1 MQLTPL
7 LGYKSWRNFN
17 KTYAII
23 IGLCV
28 LGFAVRVVAVQSFTI
43 EFQFRVFLVSLP
55 IVIISWETLRGI
67 NILLDRVYPYSR
79 NVAIRIILQLVLG
92 TLFGLISRILIYYYG
107 EPRIPIPVDELFLKL
122 TWAGYMFFPGIVNMG
137 FFIAYF
143 IGKWKEELLKA
154 ERLEK
159 EKAQVQFDN
168 LKNQLNPHFLF
179 NVLASLHSLILE
191 NQQLASRFLQHL
203 SKVYRYVLQHKEH
216 NLVALQTEL
225 DFIQNYIFLAQ
236 TRFDNALELC
246 VAVKQED
253 MDKQLVP
260 VTLQVLL
267 ENAFKHNVMDVN
279 RPLKI
284 KIFTADDF
292 LIVHNNR
299 QIRRRV
305 EDSNGQGLDNLSKLY
320 RYLIGKHV
328 EVVATEKDFTV
339 KVPLV

>member
-1 MQLTPL
+1 MKLF
-7 LGYKSWRNFN
+7 GYKSIRQLRNIYGVILGISTILALIRYFKFPEFSFSWPLN
-17 KTYAII
+17 LVI
-23 IGLCV
+23 V
-28 LGFAVRVVAVQSFTI
+28 LAGILFI
-43 EFQFRVFLVSLP
+43 WESLRL
-55 IVIISWETLRGI
+55 IDLSLNRY
-67 NILLDRVYPYSR
+67 YPYER
-79 NVAIRIILQLVLG
+79 NLVVRIVLQLGIGVI
-92 TLFGLISRILIYYYG
+92 FGLSIRALIYYFG
-107 EPRIPIPVDELFLKL
+107 EPHFPLPLDKLFLAT
-122 TWAGYMFFPGIVNMG
+122 TWVVYALLPAGINLVFFTQ
-137 FFIAYF
+137 YF
-143 IGKWKEELLKA
+143 ISKWKEELLKA

-236 TRFDNALELC
+236 TRFEHALELD
-246 VAVKQED
+246 VSVKNED
-253 MDKQLVP
+253 LDKQLVP

-267 ENAFKHNVMDVN
+267 ENAFKHNVIEIK
-279 RPLKI
+279 RPLRI
-284 KIFTADDF
+284 KIYSENDF
-292 LIVHNNR
+292 LIVHNNL

-320 RYLIGKHV
+320 RYLTGKNV

-339 KVPLV
+339 KVPLL